1 MRKRCSRVVRP
12 AAAPTLRGVWPAE
25 IPAHEAKGRF
35 AVIEQQALKKEA
47 AAEIER
53 LRKQL
58 RYQDDRDGHIGTH
71 SPSCHHFGPRH
82 YDCALRE
89 LARLRALLV
98 ECEPIVTSS
107 AQAEHLLDGFKP
119 RRRPMDD
126 LLERMKEAC
135 K

>member
-1 MRKRCSRVVRP
+1 MSDLIER
-12 AAAPTLRGVWPAE
+12 LRGVWPAE
-25 IPAHEAKGRF
+25 IPTHEAMGRF

-58 RYQDDRDGHIGTH
+58 RYRDGRIGTH
-71 SPSCHHFGPRH
+71 SPNCHHFGPSH

-98 ECEPIVTSS
+98 ECEPIITSS

-119 RRRPMDD
+119 QRRPMDD
-126 LLERMKEAC
+126 LMERVQAVAK
-135 K
+135 